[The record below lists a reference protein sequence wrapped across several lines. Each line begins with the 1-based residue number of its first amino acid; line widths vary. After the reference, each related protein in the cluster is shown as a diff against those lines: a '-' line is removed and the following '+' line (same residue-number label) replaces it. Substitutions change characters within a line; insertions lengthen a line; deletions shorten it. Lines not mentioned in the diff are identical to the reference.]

1 TKISFLF
8 ICINER
14 RNLDTSRKKINF
26 LLFLNLTSNLYT
38 QTAKLTE
45 EQIIKACKR
54 GSPKAQK
61 WIYDRYAPKM
71 FGVCRRY
78 VKSLEDAE
86 DVLVEGFYKVLTKI
100 EQYGGNGSF
109 EGWIR
114 RIMVNEALM
123 FLRKNNP
130 LKNAIEL
137 EHIDVEENT
146 VSALEELKA
155 QDILKLLNELPMGY
169 RTVFNLYVIEGYKH
183 REIAEQLGVS
193 INTSKSQLILA
204 KKRMRELL
212 EKQNYLAS

>member
-1 TKISFLF
+1 MAVR
-8 ICINER
+8 R
-14 RNLDTSRKKINF
+14 RNRFLISRNI
-26 LLFLNLTSNLYT
+26 LNR

-61 WIYDRYAPKM
+61 WIYERYAPKM

-130 LKNAIEL
+130 LKNAVEL
-137 EHIDVEENT
+137 EHIDIEENT
-146 VSALEELKA
+146 TSIVEELKT
-155 QDILKLLNELPMGY
+155 QDILKLLNELPTGY
-169 RTVFNLYVIEGYKH
+169 RTVINLYVVEGYKH
-183 REIAEQLGVS
+183 REIAEQMGIS

-204 KKRMRELL
+204 KRRLKELL